1 MKRHPHNSPSPKP
14 SLAWSAWSAWSARS
28 ARVGS
33 LAAALLLAG
42 CFGPSNAELLSS
54 ARELM
59 AKKEWNA
66 AQLQLKTLL
75 QEQPDSSEGRLLLG
89 QAMLD
94 GGNLAGAEAELRRA
108 LELGQ
113 SEARVL
119 PALASAMVG
128 LGKGALLLQQFGQ
141 VTLPEPQADAEL
153 KSWLATA
160 EAGEGQLEAAD
171 ARIGLALRASP
182 DHAPALLL
190 RARLAAARGDVAGA
204 QAQVQAL
211 IDRQQDNADAWLLK
225 AELLMAAAGTAQG
238 AQATAPAIAAYQRT
252 LALMP
257 SSVSAHSAILGLQ
270 IRRGDFAA
278 AATQWSAMHKA
289 LPQHPQT
296 LFFEAVLAEQ
306 KGDFKR
312 ARELSQVLLRASPE
326 NPRTL
331 MLAGQVELKL
341 GNLAQAEAHLA
352 KAAQLLP
359 KATMPRRRLAQV
371 QLRSGQADKAL
382 LTLRPMLEDKAPD
395 IEALTLSAQALL
407 MKGDTAGADA
417 SFARAAKLKPDNLQV
432 RTAIALS
439 ALAKGQDSSLTE
451 LQAIS
456 AADTG
461 SAADMALISALV
473 RRKDYAGALKAVD
486 ALAAKQPKEPLPDQ
500 LRGRIAL
507 QRQDSAGARKHFE
520 QALLK
525 SVDYLPAL
533 AGLAAL
539 DMADKQPAAAKAR
552 FEAALQRNPKNTS
565 AMLALAELSA
575 RSGGTPEET
584 QRWLDQAVTAE
595 PAEALP
601 RQMLIDHLLSIG
613 QQRPALVAAQ
623 AAVAALPE
631 NPELL
636 DRLGRAL
643 LINGETQQ
651 AVSTFNKLATVAPR
665 SALPQ
670 LRLADAHAAANN
682 RSGMSAAVKR
692 AVEIA
697 PDQLQVR
704 QAQLRLALMDNKPA
718 EALAVAKLVQTQ
730 WPTEAVGFGMEGEIE
745 MSRRNWDAAA
755 AALRKALTRQQ
766 PGDSAQKLHA
776 ALVAAKKGGE
786 ADKMATDWRKSHPA
800 DLGFIMHLG
809 DMAMAGGGLTQAEGF
824 YREVLSRQP
833 EHVLALNNLAYAL
846 ALQKKPGAVALAEKA
861 LQQAPKAAAV
871 MDTLAFSLAAEQQLP
886 RAIEIQTQAVAAAT
900 APEAHQFRLQL
911 AKFLLQSGNK
921 SDARTEL
928 DKLAALGKAF
938 ARQDEVAELIKQTG
952 G

>member
-14 SLAWSAWSAWSARS
+14 NLAWSAWSARS
-28 ARVGS
+28 ARS
-33 LAAALLLAG
+33 ARFCSMAAVLLLAG

-119 PALASAMVG
+119 PALANAMVG

-171 ARIGLALRASP
+171 ARITLALRASP

-190 RARLAAARGDVAGA
+190 RARLATARGDVASA

-238 AQATAPAIAAYQRT
+238 AEATAPAVAAYQRT

-270 IRRGDFAA
+270 IGRGDFAA
-278 AATQWSAMHKA
+278 AATQWSAMQKT

-312 ARELSQVLLRASPE
+312 ARELSQILLRASPD

-432 RTAIALS
+432 RTAMALS
-439 ALAKGQDSSLTE
+439 ALAKGQDSSLIE

-486 ALAAKQPKEPLPDQ
+486 ALAVKQPKEPLPDQ

-575 RSGGTPEET
+575 RSGGTPEEA

-643 LINGETQQ
+643 LVNGETQQ

-665 SALPQ
+665 SPLPQ

-682 RSGMSAAVKR
+682 RGGMSAAVKR

-697 PDQLQVR
+697 PEQLQVR
-704 QAQLRLALMDNKPA
+704 QAQLRLAMVDNKPA

-730 WPTEAVGFGMEGEIE
+730 WPNDAVGFGMEGEIE
-745 MSRRNWDAAA
+745 LTRRNWDAAA

-824 YREVLSRQP
+824 YRDVLSRQP

-886 RAIEIQTQAVAAAT
+886 RAIEIQTQAVAAA
-900 APEAHQFRLQL
+900 PEAHQFRLQL

-921 SDARTEL
+921 IDARTEL
-928 DKLAALGKAF
+928 DKLAKLGKAF
-938 ARQDEVAELIKQTG
+938 ARQDEVTELIKQTG

>member
-1 MKRHPHNSPSPKP
+1 MKRHPHNTPCSMPR
-14 SLAWSAWSAWSARS
+14 LARSTWSAWSART
-28 ARVGS
+28 ARVGG

-42 CFGPSNAELLSS
+42 CLGPSDADLLSS
-54 ARELM
+54 ARALM
-59 AKKEWNA
+59 AKKEWTA

-75 QEQPDSSEGRLLLG
+75 QKKPDSGEGRQLLG

-94 GGNLAGAEAELRRA
+94 AGNPAGAEAELRRA

-113 SEARVL
+113 SESSVL
-119 PALASAMVG
+119 PALTNAMVG
-128 LGKGALLLQQFGQ
+128 LGKGALALQQFGK
-141 VTLPEPQADAEL
+141 VALTEPQADAEL
-153 KSWLATA
+153 KTWLAAA

-171 ARIGLALRASP
+171 ERLNLALRTSP

-190 RARLAAARGDVAGA
+190 RARLAAARGDATGA
-204 QAQVQAL
+204 LAQVQAL

-225 AELLMAAAGTAQG
+225 AELLMPAPGAAQDSA
-238 AQATAPAIAAYQRT
+238 ATAPAVAAYQRT
-252 LALMP
+252 LELRP
-257 SSVSAHSAILGLQ
+257 GNVTAHSALISLQ
-270 IRRGDFAA
+270 IGRGDFAA
-278 AATQWSAMHKA
+278 ATDQWSVLKKA

-306 KGDFKR
+306 KGDHKR
-312 ARELSQVLLRASPE
+312 ARELSQILLRASPD
-326 NPRTL
+326 NPRVL
-331 MLAGQVELKL
+331 MLAGQVESKL
-341 GNLAQAEAHLA
+341 GALAQAESHLA
-352 KAAQLLP
+352 KAVQVLP
-359 KATMPRRRLAQV
+359 AAAVPRRRLAQV

-382 LTLRPMLEDKAPD
+382 QTLRPLLDDKTPD
-395 IEALTLSAQALL
+395 IEALTLSAQAML
-407 MKGDTAGADA
+407 MKGDNAGADA
-417 SFARAAKLKPDNLQV
+417 AFARAAKLKPDNLQV

-456 AADTG
+456 AADKG
-461 SAADMALISALV
+461 SSADMALISALV

-486 ALAAKQPKEPLPDQ
+486 ALAVKQATEPLPDQ

-507 QRQDSAGARKHFE
+507 QRQDKAGARKHFE
-520 QALLK
+520 AALLK
-525 SVDYLPAL
+525 GADYLPAL

-539 DMADKQPAAAKAR
+539 DLADKQPEAAKAR
-552 FEAALQRNPKNTS
+552 FESALKRNPKNTS

-575 RSGGTPEET
+575 RSGGTPEDT
-584 QRWLDQAVTAE
+584 QRWLNQAITAE

-601 RQMLIDHLLSIG
+601 RQLLIDHLLAAG

-623 AAVAALPE
+623 AAVAALPD

-643 LINGETQQ
+643 LLTGETQQ
-651 AVSTFNKLATVAPR
+651 AVSTFNKLATLAPR
-665 SALPQ
+665 SAMPQ

-704 QAQLRLALMDNKPA
+704 QAQLRLALMDNKPS

-730 WPTEAVGFGMEGEIE
+730 RPTEAVGFAMEGEVE
-745 MSRRNWDAAA
+745 MRNRNWDAAA

-776 ALVAAKKGGE
+776 ALVAAKKAGE
-786 ADKMATDWRKSHPA
+786 ADKMAADWRKSHPT
-800 DLGFIMHLG
+800 DLGFVMHLG
-809 DMAMAGGGLTQAEGF
+809 DMALAGGGLAPAEAH
-824 YREVLSRQP
+824 YREVLSSQP
-833 EHVLALNNLAYAL
+833 EHVLALNNLAYVL
-846 ALQKKPGAVALAEKA
+846 ALQQKPGAVAMAEKA
-861 LQQAPKAAAV
+861 LKLAPKAAAV

-886 RAIEIQTQAVAAAT
+886 RAIEIQTQAVAAA
-900 APEAHQFRLQL
+900 PETHQFRLQL
-911 AKFLLQSGNK
+911 AKFMLQSGKK
-921 SDARTEL
+921 SDARAEL
-928 DKLAALGKAF
+928 DKLAKLGKAF
-938 ARQDEVAELIKQTG
+938 ARQDEVSELIKQTG